1 MKLGKIKTARLLITR
16 LAVQVRLG
24 EPKESKPLRE
34 IAKAFFVL
42 FQQVPHPK
50 RSSGT
55 RQPLI
60 GIFTPA
66 PHQPPHALHRNT
78 NTAVPTQ
85 KKPSLIFSKKD
96 QGRLPSLQA
105 APEEVLP
112 SRI

>member
-1 MKLGKIKTARLLITR
+1 MKNKENKTARLLITR

-66 PHQPPHALHRNT
+66 PHQPPMLCIA
-78 NTAVPTQ
+78 TQ
-85 KKPSLIFSKKD
+85 TLQYPHKKNRP
-96 QGRLPSLQA
+96 
-105 APEEVLP
+105 
-112 SRI
+112 

>member
-1 MKLGKIKTARLLITR
+1 MKNKENKTARLLITR

-66 PHQPPHALHRNT
+66 PHQPPCFASQHKHCST
-78 NTAVPTQ
+78 HT
-85 KKPSLIFSKKD
+85 KK
-96 QGRLPSLQA
+96 A
-105 APEEVLP
+105 APDLQQKRSGAATFP
-112 SRI
+112 SGCARRGFT